1 MAAQMTEMPK
11 SNEPMAQ
18 DVVLIYATRNA
29 RRAVLLDLS
38 STSGGAQ
45 LSPVAEHRPKL
56 RDVTQSQAR
65 SCRGKQRWASRIRL
79 LQLFRCEA
87 FCRASQYDCDGS
99 PSPSDTCAI
108 QEPKPVVAIAC
119 KG

>member
-1 MAAQMTEMPK
+1 MTEMPK
-11 SNEPMAQ
+11 GNEPMAQ
-18 DVVLIYATRNA
+18 DVVLIYA

-38 STSGGAQ
+38 STFGGAQ
-45 LSPVAEHRPKL
+45 LGPVAGHRPKL
-56 RDVTQSQAR
+56 RDVTRSQAR
-65 SCRGKQRWASRIRL
+65 SCRGKQLWATRIRL

>member
-1 MAAQMTEMPK
+1 MTEKPK
-11 SNEPMAQ
+11 GNVPKAQ
-18 DVVLIYATRNA
+18 DVVLIYA
-29 RRAVLLDLS
+29 RRAVLLDSS
-38 STSGGAQ
+38 STFGGAQ
-45 LSPVAEHRPKL
+45 LGPVAGHRPKL
-56 RDVTQSQAR
+56 RDVTRSQAR
-65 SCRGKQRWASRIRL
+65 SCRGKQLWATRIRL

-87 FCRASQYDCDGS
+87 FCCASQYDCDGS